1 MHLAK
6 VIGTVTATKKYP
18 SLVGEKML
26 VIQQAEHTGAHDGN
40 PLVAID
46 TVQAG
51 VGDFVYYVTGREASL
66 ALKEHFAPVD
76 AAITGVVD
84 QTTVEAEP

>member
-18 SLVGEKML
+18 SLCGEKML
-26 VIQQAEHTGAHDGN
+26 IIQQIEYTGTDDGI

-51 VGDFVYYVTGREASL
+51 VGDFVYYVIGREASL
-66 ALKEHFAPVD
+66 ALQEHFAPVD

-84 QTTVEAEP
+84 QTTVETEP